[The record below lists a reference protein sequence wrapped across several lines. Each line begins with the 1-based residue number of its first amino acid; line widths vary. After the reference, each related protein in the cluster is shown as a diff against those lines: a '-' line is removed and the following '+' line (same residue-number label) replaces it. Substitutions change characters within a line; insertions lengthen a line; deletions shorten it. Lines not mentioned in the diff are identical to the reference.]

1 MTTPPLGAFLYI
13 PIICR
18 QNSGQDH
25 SFPTRRM
32 DISLH
37 ESLRMKVAILP
48 SITEPTFGFNFE
60 KFSNCRV
67 LLIGDATNGTSEFY
81 TARAKITSHLIHH
94 HGFNIAAIQAD
105 WPDAE
110 AIDCYVRH
118 CLGPKPST
126 EAELDTTGA
135 ELDTAFQQFPT

>member
-1 MTTPPLGAFLYI
+1 
-13 PIICR
+13 
-18 QNSGQDH
+18 
-25 SFPTRRM
+25 M
-32 DISLH
+32 DLSL

-48 SITEPTFGFNFE
+48 FITEPTFGSKFE

-67 LLIGDATNGTSEFY
+67 LLIGDTTHGPSEFY
-81 TARAKITSHLIHH
+81 TASTKITHHLIHH

-110 AIDCYVRH
+110 AIDCYVRRR
-118 CLGPKPST
+118 LKQKPST
-126 EAELDTTGA
+126 EADLDTTGA